1 MHSGRLSIEEWVL
14 IRVEERLDRKSCSV
28 CAEKNISEGEEMR
41 YVFEKADSGKISE
54 KQAQRTPSLHEHNS
68 MS

>member
-1 MHSGRLSIEEWVL
+1 MCREKY
-14 IRVEERLDRKSCSV
+14 IRR
-28 CAEKNISEGEEMR
+28 EEMR

>member
-1 MHSGRLSIEEWVL
+1 MEEWVL

-28 CAEKNISEGEEMR
+28 CTEKIYAEEMW
-41 YVFEKADSGKISE
+41 YVLENADSGKISQ
-54 KQAQRTPSLHEHNS
+54 KQAQNTPSLHEHNS